1 MLRIPLLAAA
11 VLVAAAVPARA
22 QAPTDA
28 GRCTTPDTVIF
39 RGGDRTPAATLRTE
53 STLPAQGV
61 ALSARD
67 VQRAVKALFATTR
80 YADVRA
86 ACEVEAGRAALVFA
100 LVERPLLV
108 DYSVAGTDRVSE
120 STVRS
125 QVTLM
130 AGRPVDPAAVARSI
144 AAIDSVYEARGYFLA
159 TVRVDS
165 VAVPDGMR
173 LTFRVDEGRRLAVSG
188 VRIEGNERVS
198 DNTVVDAMKTR
209 PEGFLWWRKGAFD
222 ENEFLGDLSERIP
235 SLYARRGFI
244 DAQVVDDTLLV
255 DRDRGK
261 ALVEVRVAEGPQYR
275 VGTFEPSGAKLFS
288 SEDIARFYPF
298 GERDRSLREM
308 VLGVFKRDDV
318 PRDVFDQ
325 AAWDEA
331 TQKVTEAYQNEGY
344 IRSRVYPVVERT
356 VGADSVPVVNLRWD
370 IDEGTPSII
379 RRVEIVGNDVTVES
393 CIRDQLLVVPGDVF
407 NRERLIRSYQS
418 ISNLGFFESPLP
430 PPDTR
435 EANEKGDVDVIF
447 HVKEKRTGTVN
458 FGASVGQGTGLGGF
472 IGFEQPNLFGRCKR
486 GTLQWQFGQY
496 INDFNLSYTDPTI
509 LQTRISGTVN
519 AYHTQS
525 RYTIAGLG
533 RTVRTGGQL
542 QARLPV
548 PWSRWTRA
556 TVGYGGEAIKY
567 SDDGAFSGVNCDNCF
582 RSTVTLGLNHDTRL
596 DMPFP
601 TAGSSMDLSAQFN
614 GGPLGGTAAFQRYTG
629 EMKSFATLAQVGG
642 TDPGTAPIKFVAG
655 LSARAGALFG
665 DAGPFYL
672 QRFSLGGV
680 QFGETLRG
688 YEEFS
693 ITPRGYVGGDNVQAR
708 IESFGNAF
716 FTASAE
722 FGVRFNQQIYL
733 HSFFDAGN
741 VWDRVREFDP
751 TRLYRGAGVGASL
764 VTPLG
769 PLGLDLG
776 YGFDRRDPLTGRRAG
791 KWQVHFK
798 LGQFF

>member
-1 MLRIPLLAAA
+1 MLRTPFLAAA
-11 VLVAAAVPARA
+11 ALVLAALPARA
-22 QAPTDA
+22 QDTIAG
-28 GRCTTPDTVIF
+28 GRCSAPDTVVF
-39 RGGDRTPAATLRTE
+39 RGTTTPEATLRTE
-53 STLPAQGV
+53 AALPGQGTP
-61 ALSARD
+61 LSARD
-67 VQRAVKALFATTR
+67 VQRAVKALFATGR
-80 YADVRA
+80 YSDVQS
-86 ACEVEAGRAALVFA
+86 ACAVEGARAALVFA
-100 LVERPLLV
+100 VQERPVLV
-108 DYSVAGTDRVSE
+108 GFEVTGNDRVSR
-120 STVRS
+120 STLRQRVAL
-125 QVTLM
+125 VP
-130 AGRPVDPAAVARSI
+130 GRPVDPAVVARSI
-144 AAIDSVYEARGYFLA
+144 AAIDSVYESRGYYLA
-159 TVRVDS
+159 EIDADTAVTAAGLS
-165 VAVPDGMR
+165 V
-173 LTFRVDEGRRLAVSG
+173 TFRIDEGSRLAVSG
-188 VRIEGNERVS
+188 VRIEGNDRVS
-198 DNTVVDAMKTR
+198 DGTVVDAMKTR

-222 ENEFLGDLSERIP
+222 ENEFIGDVSERIP
-235 SLYARRGFI
+235 ALYARRGFI
-244 DAQVVDDTLLV
+244 DAQVVQDTLLI

-261 ALVEVRVAEGPQYR
+261 ALVEVRVAEGPQYQI
-275 VGTFEPSGAKLFS
+275 GTFEPSGAKLFS

-298 GERDRSLREM
+298 GQRDRSLRDM
-308 VLGVFKRDDV
+308 VLGVFKRDV
-318 PRDVFDQ
+318 SPGNVFDE
-325 AAWDEA
+325 AAWEEA

-356 VGADSVPVVNLRWD
+356 VGPDSVPTVNLRWD
-370 IDEGTPSII
+370 IDEGTPAII

-418 ISNLGFFESPLP
+418 ISNLGFFESPMP

-435 EANEKGDVDVIF
+435 EANDKGDVDIIF
-447 HVKEKRTGTVN
+447 RVKEKRTGTVN

-472 IGFEQPNLFGRCKR
+472 VGFEQPNLFGRCKR

-525 RYTIAGLG
+525 RYTIRNLG

-556 TVGYGGEAIKY
+556 TIGYGGEAIRY
-567 SDDGAFSGVNCDNCF
+567 GQDGAFAGINCENCF
-582 RSTVTLGLNHDTRL
+582 RSTVTAGLNHDTRL

-601 TAGSSMDLSAQFN
+601 TAGSSMDLTAQFN
-614 GGPLGGTAAFQRYTG
+614 GGPLGGSAAFQRYTG
-629 EMKSFATLAQVGG
+629 EMRSYATLAQLGG
-642 TDPGTAPIKFVAG
+642 TAPGSSPIKFVAG
-655 LSARAGALFG
+655 LNARAGALFG
-665 DAGPFYL
+665 NAGPFYL

-680 QFGETLRG
+680 QFGEMLRG

-693 ITPRGYVGGDNVQAR
+693 ITPRGYVGGDDYEAR

-722 FGVRFNQQIYL
+722 FGIRFNQQIYV

-764 VTPLG
+764 ITPLG

-776 YGFDRRDPLTGRRAG
+776 YGFDRRDEFGRRAG

>member
-1 MLRIPLLAAA
+1 MLRIPFLAAA
-11 VLVAAAVPARA
+11 ALVVAALPARA
-22 QAPTDA
+22 QDPVAA
-28 GRCTTPDTVIF
+28 GRCSAPDSVVF
-39 RGGDRTPAATLRTE
+39 RGDTRTAPATLRTE
-53 STLPAQGV
+53 TTLPPAGTP
-61 ALSARD
+61 LNARD
-67 VQRAVKALFATTR
+67 VQRAVKALYATGR
-80 YADVRA
+80 YDDVGS
-86 ACEVEAGRAALVFA
+86 ACELGGDRASLVFT
-100 LVERPLLV
+100 VQERPLLA
-108 DYSVAGTDRVSE
+108 DYAVVGTDRVSG

-125 QVTLM
+125 RVGLV
-130 AGRPVDPAAVARSI
+130 AGRPVDPAVVARSV
-144 AAIDSVYEARGYFLA
+144 AAIDSVYEARGYYLA
-159 TVRVDS
+159 RIEADTTVT
-165 VAVPDGMR
+165 PDGLR
-173 LTFRVDEGRRLAVSG
+173 ITFRIDEGRRLAVSG
-188 VRIEGNERVS
+188 VRIEGNDRVGDKS
-198 DNTVVDAMKTR
+198 VVDAMKTR

-222 ENEFLGDLSERIP
+222 ENELAGDVSERIP
-235 SLYARRGFI
+235 LLYARRGFI
-244 DAQVVDDTLLV
+244 DARVTDDTLLI
-255 DRDRGK
+255 DRELGK
-261 ALVEVRVAEGPQYR
+261 ALVEVRVEEGVQYR
-275 VGTFEPSGAKLFS
+275 IGTFEPPDAKVFS

-298 GERDRSLREM
+298 GQRDRSLREM
-308 VLGVFKRDDV
+308 VLGVFRRDQT
-318 PRDVFDQ
+318 PGDVFDQ
-325 AAWDEA
+325 QAWEEA

-344 IRSRVYPVVERT
+344 IRSRVYPIVERS
-356 VGADSVPVVNLRWD
+356 VGPDSVPVVNLRWD
-370 IDEGTPSII
+370 IEEGAPSII

-435 EANEKGDVDVIF
+435 EANDKGDVDIIF
-447 HVKEKRTGTVN
+447 NVKEKRTGTVN

-486 GTLQWQFGQY
+486 GTLQWQFGQF

-525 RYTIAGLG
+525 RYTIKGLG

-556 TVGYGGEAIKY
+556 TIGYGGEAIRY
-567 SDDGAFSGVNCDNCF
+567 GQDGAFSGIDCTNCF
-582 RSTVTLGLNHDTRL
+582 RSTVTAGLNHDTRFDL
-596 DMPFP
+596 PFP
-601 TAGSSMDLSAQFN
+601 TAGSSMDFTAQFN
-614 GGPLGGTAAFQRYTG
+614 GGPLGGTAAFQKYTG
-629 EMKSFATLAQVGG
+629 EMRSYATLAQVGG
-642 TDPGTAPIKFVAG
+642 TNPGSSPIKFVVG
-655 LSARAGALFG
+655 LNAKAGALFG

-680 QFGETLRG
+680 QFGEQLRG

-693 ITPRGYVGGDNVQAR
+693 ITPRGYVGGDDFQAQ

-716 FTASAE
+716 FTTSAE

-741 VWDRVREFDP
+741 VWNRAREFDP

-776 YGFDRRDPLTGRRAG
+776 YGFDRLDEFGRRAG